1 MGWEHANLD
10 VRGPTTRGTSVALIA
25 DQDESA
31 LEQNRRRLLQE
42 FRREVAQYERRYE
55 IPSTKLQAALRDGRL
70 QETAE
75 VAAWLLLLAALALLA
90 REGSRQAS
98 AE

>member
-1 MGWEHANLD
+1 M
-10 VRGPTTRGTSVALIA
+10 IA
-25 DQDESA
+25 DEIA
-31 LEQNRRRLLQE
+31 LEQNRKRLVQE

-55 IPSTKLQAALRDGRL
+55 LPSAKLRDALNDGRL

-75 VAAWLLLLAALALLA
+75 IAAWLFLLAALAMLA
-90 REGSRQAS
+90 RDRSRPTP